1 MTGALIILL
10 VTIAVGLLLY
20 VYDLRWRAK
29 NGNRGNSPAD
39 SLSADNSPEST
50 TSSSDASSPSPD
62 HGEICCGRH
71 LICEKS
77 LVPEPGEEIVYYDDE
92 ELDRFADRDPDSFTP
107 QEIDEIRDVLLT
119 LLPSDISGWAR
130 SIQLRRISLPTELR
144 DELFLLLDDCP

>member
-29 NGNRGNSPAD
+29 NGNQGGTSGTSQSASEPD
-39 SLSADNSPEST
+39 SSEE
-50 TSSSDASSPSPD
+50 SSSTPSTPD

-92 ELDRFADRDPDSFTP
+92 ELDRFADRNPDSYTP

-119 LLPSDISGWAR
+119 LLPSDIPGWAR

>member
-29 NGNRGNSPAD
+29 NGNRGNSPGD
-39 SLSADNSPEST
+39 SQYAEDSSENALSTSD
-50 TSSSDASSPSPD
+50 SSSSD

-107 QEIDEIRDVLLT
+107 QEIDEIRNVLLT
-119 LLPSDISGWAR
+119 LLPSDIPGWAR